1 MELPEVGGVRDG
13 VVEVVREMGERETNG
28 HIADDVFEDRH
39 FPCCD
44 WGVPKTTDEQ
54 LAVEDGLRGEGG
66 NYILI
71 GVHRLWGRASD
82 TLLR

>member
-28 HIADDVFEDRH
+28 HVADDVFEDRH

-44 WGVPKTTDEQ
+44 RGVPETTDEQ
-54 LAVEDGLRGEGG
+54 LAVEDGLRGEGRG
-66 NYILI
+66 GEEL
-71 GVHRLWGRASD
+71 
-82 TLLR
+82 